1 MMTTLPQHFFVT
13 GTDTGVGKTHASVKL
28 IQQLV
33 AQGLKVVGMKPVAS
47 GCEWIDGVW
56 QNEDVAKLVAASNVN
71 APLDLVNPYRFDPP
85 IAPHIAA
92 AQIGKPIELDVIVD
106 AYHQL
111 CRLADVVVVEGAGGL
126 LVPLNETQTIADL
139 ILALRLPAVMV
150 VGMKLGCINHALL
163 TAQVMQQKNIL
174 LAGWVANH
182 VDAAMQVKSENLNT
196 LHSMLGMPPLTTF
209 AFEPQLSRDD

>member
-1 MMTTLPQHFFVT
+1 MMTALPQHFFVT
-13 GTDTGVGKTHASVKL
+13 GTDTGVGKTHVSVKL

-71 APLDLVNPYRFDPP
+71 APLALVNPYRFDPP

-92 AQIGKPIELDVIVD
+92 AQIGTPIELCVIVD

-111 CRLADVVVVEGAGGL
+111 SRLADVVVVEGAGGL
-126 LVPLNETQTIADL
+126 LVPLNGTQTIADL

-150 VGMKLGCINHALL
+150 VGMQLGCINHALL
-163 TAQVMQQKNIL
+163 TVQVMQQKNIGL
-174 LAGWVANH
+174 IGWVANH
-182 VDAAMQVKSENLNT
+182 LDDSMQVKLENLHT
-196 LHSMLGMPPLTTF
+196 LQSMLGVPLLATF
-209 AFEPQLSRDD
+209 AFETLLNKYA